1 MSDNKTGVIEMGR
14 KELDPAE
21 ERAYRDRILKA
32 RGGVDALKSS
42 DPVGGNKP
50 QIPLLK
56 RPPSDRVEEALQDF
70 SSWVQ
75 PRPPGSPVLRPETV
89 RQLEEAAKASTQAAP
104 ATTAPEEP
112 EKKEEKP
119 EEKPDE
125 DFFEGFDFSGKNEAQ
140 RILDNKKRRKA
151 IEDRCKPMSF
161 KDLLERDEVRQVVPI
176 RPGEFEP
183 EFRSITPEESLF
195 IKQYM
200 AKEENRSE
208 MYLLEKYGLCQLAC
222 ALVSLNG
229 NPYTPHLNRDGEVDQ
244 DVFKKKIKNLARKS
258 GYIVADLALNYHW
271 FDLRVRQLINVSE
284 VGNG

>member
-14 KELDPAE
+14 KEIDPAE

-32 RGGVDALKSS
+32 RGGIDALKTS
-42 DPVGGNKP
+42 DPVGGTKVP
-50 QIPLLK
+50 VPPLV
-56 RPPSDRVEEALQDF
+56 RPPSDRVESALINEFQG
-70 SSWVQ
+70 VQ
-75 PRPPGSPVLRPETV
+75 PRPPGSPVLRPETA
-89 RQLEEAAKASTQAAP
+89 RQLEEATKAAAAQAATSSETE
-104 ATTAPEEP
+104 AAP
-112 EKKEEKP
+112 EKKEEKKD
-119 EEKPDE
+119 EE
-125 DFFEGFDFSGKNEAQ
+125 DFFEGFDFGGKNEAQ
-140 RILDNKKRRKA
+140 RILDNKKRRRQ
-151 IEDRCKPMSF
+151 IEERCKPMSF
-161 KDLLERDEVRQVVPI
+161 RDLLERDEVRQVVPI

-195 IKQYM
+195 IKQHM

-229 NPYTPHLNRDGEVDQ
+229 TAYTPHLNRDGEVDPEI
-244 DVFKKKIKNLARKS
+244 FKKKIKNLSRKS
-258 GYIVADLALNYHW
+258 GYIIADLALNYHW